1 MAKEDNQA
9 VKSKRD
15 SLSERL
21 AAKYPEMD
29 FGDEE
34 VLFGRISDDYDDYDS
49 QLSGYKE
56 REQKFA
62 DMFSADPRSAYFLNN
77 WREGGDPTVELV
89 RMFGTDI
96 KDRLEDPEWQDKFAE
111 ANKEY
116 VERVA
121 KEKELEEQYQ
131 QNLVDTKATLDEF
144 QQKNGLSDDQVDE
157 VMAMLV
163 QIATDAVVGKF
174 SESSMDLALKALNYD
189 GAVEEANLE
198 GEVRGRNAKIDEQL
212 RTRKA
217 GDGTAGLNGR
227 NGSAGERKPQPNL
240 GALDNFADGGDIWTR
255 GGEKRVK
262 YNS

>member
-9 VKSKRD
+9 VKSQRD

-144 QQKNGLSDDQVDE
+144 QQKNSLSNYQVDE

-240 GALDNFADGGDIWTR
+240 GALDNFANGEDIWSR
-255 GGEKRVK
+255 GGERRVK

>member
-21 AAKYPEMD
+21 KSKYPDMD
-29 FGDEE
+29 FTDDE
-34 VLFGRISDDYDDYDS
+34 VMFGRISDDYDDYDS
-49 QLSGYKE
+49 QLSSYKD
-56 REQKFA
+56 REKTFA

-77 WREGGDPTVELV
+77 WREGGDPAVELI

-96 KDRLEDPEWQDKFAE
+96 KERLDDPEWQDKFAE

-121 KEKELEEQYQ
+121 KEKELEDQYQ
-131 QNLVDTKATLDEF
+131 QNIVATKATLDEF
-144 QQKNGLSDDQVDE
+144 QEKNGLSDDQVDE
-157 VMAMLV
+157 VMSMLV

-189 GAVEEANLE
+189 GAVEEANME
-198 GEVRGRNAKIDEQL
+198 GEVRGRNAKIDERL